1 METFGPRIHPYQHFG
16 VPRGLSFKLSRVWL
30 FWNLQICPS
39 IFESGSHRVF
49 LVTLTF
55 AIISTI
61 RQLNPGRTVF
71 GLQVL
76 TLRLS
81 SHSMDNLCSVS
92 TANAIPYIFQA
103 TRTQLRISSP
113 AQIHLPT
120 NAFCF
125 RRFKTFHLHIFQL
138 SAELI
143 LDSSWRFL
151 ATRSRTHHNSQ
162 SRSTNSCPPAPLRWL
177 SASSRMARRRL
188 QIRKCEPQHSY
199 DCNGCLCRQKGKPI
213 KSNTI
218 SCYLRDVASLISNYS
233 GRDPRFTNPA
243 TKNWPLSFKAVL
255 DECKRYEGTPQRAD
269 PYTLE
274 MHDCLMASNNNIDAN
289 RDGLSTNTGSSF
301 NIGSFQTGGEV
312 APNGTK
318 RAFTLKDIQLYDA
331 NDRPVSI
338 TTSVRSP
345 NSVAS
350 ALITFSWQK
359 NNDHGEERRLIRNI
373 HCPAETQPPLSFRPP
388 SRYRTHQ
395 PPSGCLQ
402 GQHSSCIPSQPCHLR
417 RAEQPCT
424 ATLWLVCL
432 RIEKVHTP
440 LDPSGRL
447 KFLLRWRS
455 DANFAYLRNVPH
467 LANEQNLAFRRMAEA
482 SLQLRS

>member
-1 METFGPRIHPYQHFG
+1 MLPSPLQSYRQYGNSILDERY
-16 VPRGLSFKLSRVWL
+16 SDYKSSR
-30 FWNLQICPS
+30 
-39 IFESGSHRVF
+39 SGSR
-49 LVTLTF
+49 
-55 AIISTI
+55 
-61 RQLNPGRTVF
+61 
-71 GLQVL
+71 L
-76 TLRLS
+76 TLWTTYAAFPRPMQFRTS
-81 SHSMDNLCSVS
+81 SRRRELNCGFLLPPRFTFPRTPFVS
-92 TANAIPYIFQA
+92 GV
-103 TRTQLRISSP
+103 S
-113 AQIHLPT
+113 
-120 NAFCF
+120 
-125 RRFKTFHLHIFQL
+125 KTFHLHIFQL

-162 SRSTNSCPPAPLRWL
+162 SRSNNSCPPAPLRWL

-188 QIRKCEPQHSY
+188 QIRKCEPQHSH
-199 DCNGCLCRQKGKPI
+199 DCNGCLCRQNGKPI

-218 SCYLRDVASLISNYS
+218 SCYLREVACLISNYS

-274 MHDCLMASNNNIDAN
+274 MHDYLMASNNNIDAN

-301 NIGSFQTGGEV
+301 NIGSFQMGGEV

-359 NNDHGEERRLIRNI
+359 NNDHGEERRLIRNV

-395 PPSGCLQ
+395 HPSGCLQ

-455 DANFAYLRNVPH
+455 DANLAYLRNVPH